1 MVAEISNGGSMF
13 FPEIRICFRSSGP
26 IILAPRV
33 QAALLSTMLVGT
45 AAFAYLGV
53 SRYEHLVVKRETA
66 AARAEAAKS
75 DLEKDVAALH
85 QQLSALISDRDQA
98 KSEAATL
105 ADEASNLHA
114 RLSVMEA
121 AQQSQSQT
129 QQELQQERSR
139 STALKAQLSKVESD
153 HAAEEEKLLE
163 IESNRTAEEA
173 RLAQYKENL
182 EQTAT
187 ELAQFG
193 ALRDKVTISRAQ
205 IHQKLE
211 DIWRRLSEIQLPL
224 PGGEAGSAA
233 TQFSTEA
240 SAAKPSD
247 TARPVANVAP
257 TDVAAV
263 ERALRSAGVDV
274 ARIMAQLGTGHAEG
288 GPFVPPPRADSAGA
302 QGSSPEK
309 LAAIEALAKTL
320 PISAPLASYEIG
332 SPFGPRIDPFNHR
345 LSFHT
350 GIDMDAPYSS
360 PVYATAPGR
369 VIYAGW
375 LGDYGRV
382 VEIDHGFG
390 IVTLYAHLRRSL
402 VTPGQAVPAHAEIG
416 LVGTTGRS
424 TGPHVHYEV
433 RVDGQPQ
440 DPQKFLG
447 LARLLPAVAT
457 SQITPGVGG
466 PAENSH

>member
-1 MVAEISNGGSMF
+1 
-13 FPEIRICFRSSGP
+13 
-26 IILAPRV
+26 
-33 QAALLSTMLVGT
+33 MLVGT
-45 AAFAYLGV
+45 AAFVYFET
-53 SRYEHLVVKRETA
+53 SRYEHLVFKREAA
-66 AARAEAAKS
+66 AARAEAAKGE
-75 DLEKDVAALH
+75 LEKDVAALH
-85 QQLSALISDRDQA
+85 QQLSVLISDRDQT

-114 RLSVMEA
+114 RLSVVETT

-139 STALKAQLSKVESD
+139 SAALKAQLSKVQSD

-173 RLAQYKENL
+173 RLTQYKENL

-193 ALRDKVTISRAQ
+193 ALRNKITTRRAQ
-205 IHQKLE
+205 LRQKLE

-224 PGGEAGSAA
+224 PGAEDGSGPAKL
-233 TQFSTEA
+233 STEI
-240 SAAKPSD
+240 SAAKPLD
-247 TARPVANVAP
+247 AARPAANVAP
-257 TDVAAV
+257 TDVTAV
-263 ERALRSAGVDV
+263 ERVLLSAGVDV

-288 GPFVPPPRADSAGA
+288 GPFIPPPKADSAGG
-302 QGSSPEK
+302 QGASPEK

-390 IVTLYAHLRRSL
+390 IVTLYAHLRRS
-402 VTPGQAVPAHAEIG
+402 VVAPGQAVPAHTEIG
-416 LVGTTGRS
+416 LIGTTGRS

-466 PAENSH
+466 PAENNH

>member
-1 MVAEISNGGSMF
+1 
-13 FPEIRICFRSSGP
+13 
-26 IILAPRV
+26 
-33 QAALLSTMLVGT
+33 MLVGT
-45 AAFAYLGV
+45 AAFAFLGV
-53 SRYEHLVVKRETA
+53 RYEHLIVKRETA
-66 AARAEAAKS
+66 AAHAEAAKS
-75 DLEKDVAALH
+75 DLEKDLAALH
-85 QQLSALISDRDQA
+85 RQLSALIRDRDQA
-98 KSEAATL
+98 KNEAATL
-105 ADEASNLHA
+105 ADEASDLHA
-114 RLSVMEA
+114 RLSVVEA

-139 STALKAQLSKVESD
+139 SAALAAHLSKVQRD
-153 HAAEEEKLLE
+153 HAEEEQKLLE
-163 IESNRTAEEA
+163 IESNRIAEQA

-187 ELAQFG
+187 ALAQFG
-193 ALRDKVTISRAQ
+193 ALRDRVTIRRAQ
-205 IHQKLE
+205 LHQKLE
-211 DIWRRLSEIQLPL
+211 DIWRRLSEIQLP
-224 PGGEAGSAA
+224 PPEAEGRAEPA
-233 TQFSTEA
+233 KLSTET
-240 SAAKPSD
+240 SAAKPPY
-247 TARPVANVAP
+247 TARLIANIAP

-274 ARIMAQLGTGHAEG
+274 ARIMAQLGTGHDEG
-288 GPFVPPPRADSAGA
+288 GPFVPPPKADSAGVQEA
-302 QGSSPEK
+302 SPEK

-390 IVTLYAHLRRSL
+390 IVTLYAHLRRPL

-466 PAENSH
+466 PAENSR

>member
-1 MVAEISNGGSMF
+1 MVAETSNGGSMF

-26 IILAPRV
+26 VILTPRV

-45 AAFAYLGV
+45 TAFAYLGV

-75 DLEKDVAALH
+75 DLEKDVTALH

-98 KSEAATL
+98 QSEAATL
-105 ADEASNLHA
+105 ADEASTLHA
-114 RLSVMEA
+114 RLSGMAA

-129 QQELQQERSR
+129 QHELQQERSR
-139 STALKAQLSKVESD
+139 SAALKAQLGKIESD
-153 HAAEEEKLLE
+153 HAAEKEKLLE

-173 RLAQYKENL
+173 RLAQYKASL

-187 ELAQFG
+187 ELAQFVTLHDKATIRSG
-193 ALRDKVTISRAQ
+193 RVQPALQ
-205 IHQKLE
+205 Q
-211 DIWRRLSEIQLPL
+211 IWRQLSQIQLPL
-224 PGGEAGSAA
+224 QRGEANSAT
-233 TQFSTEA
+233 TQFTTEA

-247 TARPVANVAP
+247 AARPAANIAP

-263 ERALRSAGVDV
+263 ERALRSAGVNV

-288 GPFVPPPRADSAGA
+288 GPFVPPPKADSADA
-302 QGSSPEK
+302 QGASPEK
-309 LAAIEALAKTL
+309 LAAIEAMAKTL
-320 PISAPLASYEIG
+320 PISAPLTSYEIG

-390 IVTLYAHLRRSL
+390 IVTLYAHLRRCL
-402 VTPGQAVPAHAEIG
+402 VTADQAVAAHAEIG

-440 DPQKFLG
+440 DPQKFLA
-447 LARLLPAVAT
+447 LARLLPAAAT
-457 SQITPGVGG
+457 SQITQGVGG
-466 PAENSH
+466 PAESSH

>member
-13 FPEIRICFRSSGP
+13 FPEIRICFRSGP
-26 IILAPRV
+26 IVVAPRV
-33 QAALLSTMLVGT
+33 QAALLSTLLVGT

-75 DLEKDVAALH
+75 ELEKDVAALH

-105 ADEASNLHA
+105 ANEASNLHA

-121 AQQSQSQT
+121 AQQSQSLT
-129 QQELQQERSR
+129 QQELQQEQSR
-139 STALKAQLSKVESD
+139 NAALKAQLGRVQSD

-163 IESNRTAEEA
+163 IESHRTAEEV

-193 ALRDKVTISRAQ
+193 AFRDEITISRAQ
-205 IHQKLE
+205 VHQKLE
-211 DIWRRLSEIQLPL
+211 NIWRQLSEIQLPL

-233 TQFSTEA
+233 AQFTTEA
-240 SAAKPSD
+240 SAAKPLAAAQP
-247 TARPVANVAP
+247 TTNVAP
-257 TDVAAV
+257 TNVAAV

-288 GPFVPPPRADSAGA
+288 GPFVPPPKADSADA
-302 QGSSPEK
+302 QGASPEK

-320 PISAPLASYEIG
+320 PISAPLTSYEIG

-345 LSFHT
+345 PSFHT

-375 LGDYGRV
+375 LGAYGRV

-390 IVTLYAHLRRSL
+390 IVTLYAHLRRCL
-402 VTPGQAVPAHAEIG
+402 VTVDQVVTAHAEIG

-447 LARLLPAVAT
+447 LARLLPVVAT
-457 SQITPGVGG
+457 SEVTQGVGG
-466 PAENSH
+466 PAENSR